1 MRHRKSFKETVAYT
15 GGHFFHN
22 TDHDFQRTKK
32 HVVVGYKSVTLPFAR
47 TRCGYWTMVKQYR
60 VETLDKIVF
69 MICASIVPR

>member
-1 MRHRKSFKETVAYT
+1 MIFKE
-15 GGHFFHN
+15 
-22 TDHDFQRTKK
+22 QK